1 MKHSL
6 FTCSALAAAAL
17 LCLAGGA
24 QAQSSVTIY
33 GALGLDVLSASKVY
47 NPALGTTKSLA
58 KIEDN
63 AIVNSRIGIK
73 GVEDLGGGLKAVF
86 DLESTVLPDTG
97 RAGNSSAFWNRGAY
111 VGLAGD
117 FGSIKLG
124 HQWNVADDYMGNYFV
139 FGYYSPFLMS
149 GFFALSDYYD
159 NAIKY
164 NSPNWGGFEGGLY
177 YSAGEKTTGR
187 SAGQKIQGA
196 ATYTVGMFSI
206 GLTAFSEKDPFDQF
220 KGNTLYAGGLSY
232 DFGVL
237 KTRLGVAA
245 SEVNYVVIP
254 VTSTTQT
261 STGTGAFKAKL
272 FDVGVDVP
280 IGTAAAVSVDYVK
293 KDVDNS
299 PDGTGFTRVRASY
312 ALSKRT
318 SLNANLIFS
327 RNMGGANF
335 AFVTEGNG
343 FAGLPGQKQ
352 TLVTA
357 GITHS
362 F

>member
-1 MKHSL
+1 MNTLSRL
-6 FTCSALAAAAL
+6 SATAAASL
-17 LCLAGGA
+17 LGLIGSA

-33 GALGLDVLSASKVY
+33 GAIGLDVLSASKVY
-47 NPALGTTKSLA
+47 NPALGTTKSVA

-63 AIVNSRIGIK
+63 AIVNSRIGVK

-86 DLESTVLPDTG
+86 DLESTIHPDTG
-97 RAGNSSAFWNRGAY
+97 SSGNSSAFWNRGAY

-139 FGYYSPFLMS
+139 FGFYSPFLMS
-149 GFFALSDYYD
+149 GFGALSDYYD

-177 YSAGEKTTGR
+177 YSAGEKAGMK
-187 SAGQKIQGA
+187 SAGQKVQGA

-206 GLTAFSEKDPFDQF
+206 GLTAFSEKDPFGVY
-220 KGNTLYAGGLSY
+220 KGNTMYAGGLSY

-237 KTRLGVAA
+237 KTRLGLAS
-245 SEVNYVVIP
+245 SEVNYLIP
-254 VTSTTQT
+254 PPGTASTNV
-261 STGTGAFKAKL
+261 GAFKAKL
-272 FDVGVDVP
+272 FDVGLDVP
-280 IGTAAAVSVDYVK
+280 ITAAAAVSVDYVK
-293 KDVDNS
+293 KDVDKS
-299 PDGTGFTRVRASY
+299 ADGTGYTRVRASY

-327 RNMGGANF
+327 RNMGNADF